1 MPDPS
6 DRGRRLQNVGGWFRF
21 RVDDV
26 EIAVTTT
33 HIFLSFVSSTLPA
46 FAYSFLF
53 VIIMKGFLA
62 TVLVLLGI
70 SASVASTAFSR
81 GIAQNAESLVFGLP
95 RGGGLFGGAK
105 Q

>member
-1 MPDPS
+1 
-6 DRGRRLQNVGGWFRF
+6 
-21 RVDDV
+21 
-26 EIAVTTT
+26 
-33 HIFLSFVSSTLPA
+33 
-46 FAYSFLF
+46 
-53 VIIMKGFLA
+53 MKGIFA